1 MLLPLPDSE
10 RLLPL
15 LFQDVSQSLWSVSKP
30 LLTHDL
36 TSARGQPGTLCVE
49 SLQCPVLC
57 CCSPVVHWV
66 RAGWDRDANRCNTET
81 TLVGWMAD
89 QIWVVKANF
98 LLRLL

>member
-36 TSARGQPGTLCVE
+36 TSARGQPGTLSHGKSTMPHFVL
-49 SLQCPVLC
+49 LQPPL
-57 CCSPVVHWV
+57 ST
-66 RAGWDRDANRCNTET
+66 GFGLGGT
-81 TLVGWMAD
+81 G
-89 QIWVVKANF
+89 
-98 LLRLL
+98 LLTGAIQTRLLLDGWRTRSGL